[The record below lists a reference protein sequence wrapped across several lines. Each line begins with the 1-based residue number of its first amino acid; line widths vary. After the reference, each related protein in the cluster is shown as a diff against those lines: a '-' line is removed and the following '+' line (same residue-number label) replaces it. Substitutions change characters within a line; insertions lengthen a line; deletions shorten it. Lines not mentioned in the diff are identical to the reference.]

1 MINKLRYVRV
11 CILELSK
18 TPMCQFHFDYLKNK
32 HATKSGLL
40 LTDTDNLAYET
51 ETKNVYQNYKNEEMF
66 DFNNFFC
73 WVRMLQ

>member
-11 CILELSK
+11 CILELRK
-18 TPMCQFHFDYLKNK
+18 TPMRQFHFDYIKKKK

-40 LTDTDNLAYET
+40 FTDTDILAYEI

-66 DFNNFFC
+66 DFDNFFC
-73 WVRMLQ
+73 